1 MRGMLGQAQ
10 SAGKPAT
17 SLLQFVHDDS
27 PEEVEARLEK
37 LGPIMDRLKSLDPR
51 AFGSLSSLVT
61 KVQAG
66 ASASPQ
72 QEPHDSFLQR
82 DGGDKPVVPES
93 EPDTSRKLEALQP
106 VLLKLKALDGKIFGL
121 LSNMMA
127 QAAAS
132 RS

>member
-66 ASASPQ
+66 ASAAPQ
-72 QEPHDSFLQR
+72 QEPHASFLQR
-82 DGGDKPVVPES
+82 DGDKPVA
-93 EPDTSRKLEALQP
+93 PDSDPATSRKLEALQP
-106 VLLKLKALDGKIFGL
+106 VLLKLKGLDGKAF
-121 LSNMMA
+121 
-127 QAAAS
+127 
-132 RS
+132 